1 MRKVLLTIRKIAMT
15 QPTSRKA
22 DLVYQLNDRPP
33 LPQTLFAAL
42 QHLLAM
48 FVAVITP
55 SLIICQS
62 LGVPADQTNTII
74 SMSLFAS
81 GLSSFIQ
88 IRTFGPIGSGL
99 LSIQGTS
106 FNFLGPIIGAGLA
119 LKAGGADIETMMAA
133 IFGTILVASSAEILL
148 SRVLQF
154 AQRIITPLVSGI
166 VVTLIGLT
174 LVQVGLISMGGGYAA
189 MADGSFG
196 SLDKLALAGTVLA
209 IIVLLNRAHNP
220 YVRVASIVI
229 AMLVGYVMAYLM
241 GMVNTDNLAETQFI
255 ALPIPMQYGLGF
267 DWSLFIP
274 LVLIFLITALEAIG
288 DITAT
293 SEVSGEPVKG
303 PVYMKRIKGGV
314 LADGLNSALAAVFNS
329 FPNSTF
335 SQNNGVILLT
345 GVASRYV
352 GYFIAGMLVLLGLF
366 PGVASFV
373 QLIPEPVLG
382 GATIVMF
389 GTIAAAGVR
398 IISRVDLDRR
408 AILIMALSFSMGLG
422 IAQKPEILQF
432 MPEFI
437 KNLFSSGVAAGGIT
451 AIVLNLLLPE
461 VRRDEDAASVAKT
474 EAAQESN

>member
-1 MRKVLLTIRKIAMT
+1 MI

-241 GMVNTDNLAETQFI
+241 GMVNTDNLAQTQLI

-274 LVLIFLITALEAIG
+274 LLLIFLITALEAIG

-314 LADGLNSALAAVFNS
+314 LADGINSALAAVFNS

-461 VRRDEDAASVAKT
+461 VRRDENAASVT
-474 EAAQESN
+474 ETAQESN

>member
-1 MRKVLLTIRKIAMT
+1 MTTKTTPRKTE
-15 QPTSRKA
+15 
-22 DLVYQLNDRPP
+22 LVYQLNDKPP
-33 LPQTLFAAL
+33 IPQTIFAAI

-55 SLIICQS
+55 ALIICQS
-62 LGVPADQTNTII
+62 LGVPAAETNTII

-81 GLSSFIQ
+81 GVSSFIQ
-88 IRTFGPIGSGL
+88 IRTIGPIGSGL

-106 FNFLGPIIGAGLA
+106 FNFLGPIIGAGMS
-119 LKAGGADIETMMAA
+119 LKAGGADVPTMMAA

-148 SRVLQF
+148 SRVLQY
-154 AQRIITPLVSGI
+154 AQKVITPLVSGI

-174 LVQVGLISMGGGYAA
+174 LIQVGLISMGGGYAA
-189 MADGSFG
+189 MDNHTFG
-196 SLDKLALAGTVLA
+196 SLSNLALAGVVLGL
-209 IIVLLNRAHNP
+209 IVLLNRSRNP
-220 YVRVASIVI
+220 YIRVSSIVI
-229 AMLVGYVMAYLM
+229 AMLVGYVMAYMM
-241 GMVNTDNLAETQFI
+241 GMVDTSATSNSDWV
-255 ALPIPMQYGLGF
+255 ALPIPMQFGLSF

-274 LVLIFLITALEAIG
+274 LVLIFFITALEAIG

-314 LADGLNSALAAVFNS
+314 LADGINSALAAVLNS

-335 SQNNGVILLT
+335 SQNNGIILLT

-366 PGVASFV
+366 PGVANFV
-373 QLIPEPVLG
+373 QMIPEPVLG

-408 AILIMALSFSMGLG
+408 AVLIMALSFSMGLG

-432 MPEFI
+432 MPEFV
-437 KNLFSSGVAAGGIT
+437 KNLFSTGIAAGGIT
-451 AIVLNLLLPE
+451 AIIMNLILPAHND
-461 VRRDEDAASVAKT
+461 DE
-474 EAAQESN
+474 EA

>member
-1 MRKVLLTIRKIAMT
+1 MT

-33 LPQTLFAAL
+33 LPQTIFAAL

-154 AQRIITPLVSGI
+154 AQRVITPLVSGI

-241 GMVNTDNLAETQFI
+241 GMVNTDNLAQTQLI

-461 VRRDEDAASVAKT
+461 IRRDENAASVT
-474 EAAQESN
+474 ETAQESN

>member
-1 MRKVLLTIRKIAMT
+1 MT
-15 QPTSRKA
+15 VQNSTTKPSE
-22 DLVYQLNDRPP
+22 LIYQLDDRPP

-48 FVAVITP
+48 FVAIITP
-55 SLIICQS
+55 SLIICQT
-62 LGVPADQTNTII
+62 LGVSAAETNTII

-81 GLSSFIQ
+81 GISSFIQ

-99 LSIQGTS
+99 LSVQGTS
-106 FNFLGPIIGAGLA
+106 FNFLGPIIGSGLA
-119 LKAGGADIETMMAA
+119 LKAGGADVPTMMAA
-133 IFGTILVASSAEILL
+133 IFGTILVASTAEIFL

-154 AQRIITPLVSGI
+154 AQKIITPLVSGI

-174 LVQVGLISMGGGYAA
+174 LIQVGLVSMGGGYAA
-189 MADGSFG
+189 MGDGSFG
-196 SLDKLALAGTVLA
+196 SLDKLALAGTVLF
-209 IIVLLNRAHNP
+209 IIVILNRSTNP
-220 YVRVASIVI
+220 YLRMASIVI
-229 AMLVGYVMAYLM
+229 AMGVGTLAAWAM
-241 GMVNTDNLAETQFI
+241 GMLNTTMSHDAELI
-255 ALPIPMQYGLGF
+255 ALPIPMQYGLSF

-293 SEVSGEPVKG
+293 SEVSGQPVKG
-303 PVYMKRIKGGV
+303 PIYLKRIKGGV
-314 LADGLNSALAAVFNS
+314 LADGINSAIAAAFNS

-352 GYFIAGMLVLLGLF
+352 GYFIAGMLVILGLF
-366 PGVASFV
+366 PGVASMV
-373 QLIPEPVLG
+373 QIIPEPVLG

-408 AILIMALSFSMGLG
+408 AILIMAMSFSMGLG
-422 IAQKPEILQF
+422 LAQKPEILQF
-432 MPEFI
+432 MPEMI
-437 KNLFSSGVAAGGIT
+437 KNIFSSGVTAGGVT
-451 AIVLNLLLPE
+451 AILLNIILPSSE
-461 VRRDEDAASVAKT
+461 VFEEEKEEAKI
-474 EAAQESN
+474 

>member
-1 MRKVLLTIRKIAMT
+1 MRKVLLNIRKIAMT

-154 AQRIITPLVSGI
+154 AQRVITPLVSGI

-209 IIVLLNRAHNP
+209 IIVLLNRARNP

-241 GMVNTDNLAETQFI
+241 GMVNTDNLAQTQLI

-293 SEVSGEPVKG
+293 SEVSDEPVKG

-461 VRRDEDAASVAKT
+461 VRRDENAASVT
-474 EAAQESN
+474 ETAQESN

>member
-1 MRKVLLTIRKIAMT
+1 MKSTPAPK
-15 QPTSRKA
+15 SE
-22 DLVYQLNDRPP
+22 LVYQLNDRPP
-33 LPQTLFAAL
+33 LPQTVFAAL

-55 SLIICQS
+55 SLIICQT
-62 LGVPADQTNTII
+62 LGVPSDQTNTII

-81 GLSSFIQ
+81 GISSFIQ
-88 IRTFGPIGSGL
+88 IRTIGPIGSGL

-106 FNFLGPIIGAGLA
+106 FNFLGPIIGAGMA
-119 LKAGGADIETMMAA
+119 LQAGGADVPTMMAA
-133 IFGTILVASSAEILL
+133 IFGTILVASFAEILL
-148 SRVLQF
+148 SQVLEYARRV
-154 AQRIITPLVSGI
+154 ITPLVSGI

-174 LVQVGLISMGGGYAA
+174 LIQVGLISMGGGYAA
-189 MADGSFG
+189 MGNGSFG
-196 SLDKLALAGTVLA
+196 QLDNLALAGVVLA
-209 IIVLLNRAHNP
+209 LIVVLNRAKSP
-220 YVRVASIVI
+220 YIRVASIVI
-229 AMLVGYVMAYLM
+229 AMLVGCLLAYALDMIDTSSGESTSPLM
-241 GMVNTDNLAETQFI
+241 
-255 ALPIPMQYGLGF
+255 ALPIPMQFGLGF

-274 LVLIFLITALEAIG
+274 LVLIFFITALEAIG

-335 SQNNGVILLT
+335 SQNNGVIMLT

-352 GYFIAGMLVLLGLF
+352 GYFISAMLVILGLF
-366 PGVASFV
+366 PGVATMV

-389 GTIAAAGVR
+389 GTIAAAGIR
-398 IISRVDLDRR
+398 IISRVELDRR

-437 KNLFSSGVAAGGIT
+437 KNILSSGVAAGGLT
-451 AIVLNLLLPE
+451 AIILNLILPE
-461 VRRDEDAASVAKT
+461 T
-474 EAAQESN
+474 ETSQEAQKEVNTSTQSKA

>member
-15 QPTSRKA
+15 KPTSRKA

-62 LGVPADQTNTII
+62 LGVPADQTNIII

-241 GMVNTDNLAETQFI
+241 GMVNTDNLAQTQLI

-461 VRRDEDAASVAKT
+461 IRRDENAASVT
-474 EAAQESN
+474 ETAQESN

>member
-1 MRKVLLTIRKIAMT
+1 MT

-461 VRRDEDAASVAKT
+461 VRRDEDAAS
-474 EAAQESN
+474 

>member
-1 MRKVLLTIRKIAMT
+1 MT

-189 MADGSFG
+189 MAEGTFG

-241 GMVNTDNLAETQFI
+241 GMVNTDNLAQTQLI

-293 SEVSGEPVKG
+293 SEVSSEPVKG

-461 VRRDEDAASVAKT
+461 VRRDENAASVT
-474 EAAQESN
+474 ETAQESN